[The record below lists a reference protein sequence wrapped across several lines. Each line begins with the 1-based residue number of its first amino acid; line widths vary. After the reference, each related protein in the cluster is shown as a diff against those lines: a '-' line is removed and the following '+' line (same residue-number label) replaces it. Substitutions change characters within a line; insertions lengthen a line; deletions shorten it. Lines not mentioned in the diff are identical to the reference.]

1 MEKLMNF
8 NNFFNGQKLIN
19 RFFRQVDNVVW
30 DLTTGKVG
38 IVGNEGI
45 TSIEG
50 EGEDAQVVI
59 NLFDQFGVPVPAFA
73 QGTPTDSVKIG
84 DLIYGARNVLGWV
97 VEIKEKSFVV
107 LKPDGTRSTWSP
119 PKTALIGFGGDVMV
133 LRSLMNILP
142 NGSSG
147 LANFQNMLLPLMFM
161 GGDNADL
168 EQIMPLMLMT
178 QMGTNAPT
186 GDGTDAT
193 NPLAGMQQM
202 LPMLLMMNVLGK
214 NKTNKNVAP
223 GKNFFD
229 NVMRG

>member
-1 MEKLMNF
+1 MNF